1 LKSLLVRGVQRGPHV
16 RATFFM
22 GNKGCTRANLGTI
35 AFHEDEFGPFCEAL
49 YMGAGEIED
58 LEVEIQAKGEEDD

>member
-1 LKSLLVRGVQRGPHV
+1 M